1 MCIPICRSLPNP
13 PTNIFAMP
21 PYTETHYC
29 LCKQWQLCRFIAQH
43 PSFCSFIWHSPSPS
57 VSTVVHHNCSPCP
70 RDDLIPNLYRYLY
83 CPKWKLKDCSSNI
96 IVLFFP
102 LYLTFIS
109 LANRDLVMCR
119 GIVGGDTRG
128 TEGDMRLSTRD
139 QQREAK
145 EMMTSSWSVQTRC
158 PHSSTPNTFYWPP
171 FSTTPPLLWCFPY
184 YYVYRH
190 IAHTVSNMSIIFCL
204 RNHLIVCTMSEN
216 IWYQS
221 IFL

>member
-1 MCIPICRSLPNP
+1 MCIPICQSLPNL

-43 PSFCSFIWHSPSPS
+43 PSFCSFIWHLPSPS

-158 PHSSTPNTFYWPP
+158 PHSSTPNTFYLATLLHYPSSP
-171 FSTTPPLLWCFPY
+171 MMLPLLLY
-184 YYVYRH
+184 MYTGTLH
-190 IAHTVSNMSIIFCL
+190 IQSATCQLSSVWKII
-204 RNHLIVCTMSEN
+204 CTMSEN